1 MLAHFSPVFR
11 GYGNGPLG
19 RGNGTLGI
27 SVASEPEAF
36 FQRQIDANMELRL
49 LSACLFAWI

>member
-11 GYGNGPLG
+11 GYGNGTLS

-36 FQRQIDANMELRL
+36 LQRQIDANMELRL